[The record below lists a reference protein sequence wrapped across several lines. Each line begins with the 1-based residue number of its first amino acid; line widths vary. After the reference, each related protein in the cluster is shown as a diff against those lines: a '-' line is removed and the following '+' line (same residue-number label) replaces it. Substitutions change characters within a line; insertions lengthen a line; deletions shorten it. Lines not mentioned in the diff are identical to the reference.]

1 MRQRQGSQ
9 SRDSIVAVEQEPS
22 LSSSTPVPSARQS
35 DLTPRTQRPTAI
47 AQALL
52 VFQGILLGA
61 TESVNLLPFLLYCI
75 QSPKMLRT
83 VRDCVLFNGV
93 LFVSLW
99 VISSVLYLLPINN
112 SGIVA
117 DMFYSLLSACWVLPV
132 YIGSQLLGLGWY
144 QDLHRI
150 ASSLRH
156 KSMGVAELPPP
167 VPPSFDQISD
177 TIYKFIVTAL
187 YGLIAVVVAFVPI
200 IGEPISFV
208 VSAWLHAWY
217 CFDYRFA
224 DQRQYDPT
232 RRAQTALRLTA
243 VVDVFEHRW
252 AYFLGFGST
261 HIAIRMFLLQG
272 YFALTLFPALAIC
285 STMYALNVVMA
296 VDARPL
302 PVLPSKLP
310 VFSIAYDQVSRI
322 AGTLI
327 SSRHRRQQNGD
338 SERRESP
345 LPPAIADEED

>member
-1 MRQRQGSQ
+1 MTQSFLILQGM
-9 SRDSIVAVEQEPS
+9 
-22 LSSSTPVPSARQS
+22 
-35 DLTPRTQRPTAI
+35 
-47 AQALL
+47 
-52 VFQGILLGA
+52 LLGA
-61 TESVNLLPFLLYCI
+61 TESVNLLPFVLYCI

-99 VISSVLYLLPINN
+99 VITSILYLLPINN

-117 DMFYSLLSACWVLPV
+117 EMFYSLLSAFWVLPV
-132 YIGSQLLGLGWY
+132 YLGSQLLGLGWY
-144 QDLHRI
+144 QDLHRT

-167 VPPSFDQISD
+167 VPPSFDLISD
-177 TIYKFIVTAL
+177 NIYKFLVTAL
-187 YGLIAVVVAFVPI
+187 YGLIAAVVAFVPVV
-200 IGEPISFV
+200 GEPISFV
-208 VSAWLHAWY
+208 LSAFLHAWY

-261 HIAIRMFLLQG
+261 HIAIRLFLLQG
-272 YFALTLFPALAIC
+272 YFGLSLFPALAIC

-310 VFSIAYDQVSRI
+310 VFSFAYYHVAQFAGKWITSRRSQRQK
-322 AGTLI
+322 TNDENESH
-327 SSRHRRQQNGD
+327 SSPVT
-338 SERRESP
+338 SAEEK
-345 LPPAIADEED
+345 DE